1 MMRGMDMRVD
11 YDELTMMSFVDMRVD
26 YCMMGMDMRVE
37 YDELCGHE
45 GCGH

>member
-1 MMRGMDMRVD
+1 
-11 YDELTMMSFVDMRVD
+11 MMSFLDMRVD
-26 YCMMGMDMRVE
+26 YCMMGMDMRVD

>member
-26 YCMMGMDMRVE
+26 Y
-37 YDELCGHE
+37 DEGYGHE
-45 GCGH
+45 GLL